1 MVAKKQSDESV
12 EKADDP
18 AKQAFQ
24 VMLDVRTALHKR
36 LVKYVLQNAE
46 GLREEAHSTDGYNFL
61 HQQMDEQI
69 LAKLCTASRA
79 LGELNIQPEM
89 REPQQLMTTYE
100 AVEVTARREDMPQK
114 IADALA
120 EHSDS
125 DFLNMSVIRADDQHA
140 EILLLLARQDTGQA
154 AATVQP
160 AAEARARG
168 DQSEPG
174 DQGGPSGQSGQ
185 SGQSGSIGSNGNS
198 EN

>member
-1 MVAKKQSDESV
+1 MH
-12 EKADDP
+12 
-18 AKQAFQ
+18 
-24 VMLDVRTALHKR
+24 DVRSALHRR
-36 LVKYVLQNAE
+36 LVKYVLQHAD

-69 LAKLCTASRA
+69 LAKLCAASRA
-79 LGELNIQPEM
+79 LGELNIQPEI

-140 EILLLLARQDTGQA
+140 EVLLLLARQDTGQA
-154 AATVQP
+154 AAAQP

-168 DQSEPG
+168 EQSEPG
-174 DQGGPSGQSGQ
+174 DQSGQSGPNGQSEQ
-185 SGQSGSIGSNGNS
+185 SGPNGKN